1 MPLQMAYPPM
11 ILVVEDLDHLRLEV
25 VDLFQDAG
33 FDTMEAENADVA
45 LEMMKVRTRDVSV
58 LFTDVQMPGEL
69 DGVDL
74 AREFDRRWPDVL
86 LMVTSGEVALS
97 DGDLPQGGHFILKPY
112 RAAAAILQVRQ
123 LIERGHRH

>member
-1 MPLQMAYPPM
+1 MPLQMASPPM
-11 ILVVEDLDHLRLEV
+11 IFVVEDLDHLRLEV

-58 LFTDVQMPGEL
+58 LFTDVHMPGEL

-97 DGDLPQGGHFILKPY
+97 DDDLPQGGHFILKPY
-112 RAAAAILQVRQ
+112 RASALILQVRQ